1 MIVGVPRE
9 AYPGERRVS
18 LAPGVVPSL
27 LNAGLEVHVD
37 AGAGAEAGFSDSEYE
52 ARGARIAKD
61 RTQLISTADVLL
73 CVHGLGVNSE
83 AASADL
89 ELVHAGQTV
98 LGLLDPLGAPEA
110 TRQIADAGMTAFA
123 LELLPRI
130 SRAQSM
136 DVLSSMATV
145 AGYKAALLAAEALPR
160 IYPMMITAA
169 GTITPARIF
178 VVGAGV
184 AGLQAIATSRR
195 LGGVVQ
201 AYDVRAEV
209 REQVESLGA
218 RFLEIELDTSGSEGA
233 GGYARDQGD
242 EFYRRQ
248 REMMANAVSDSDV
261 VITTAAIPGRPAP
274 VLITE
279 EMVRG
284 MRSGS
289 VVLDLAA
296 EGGGNCELTRPGETV
311 EAGGVNIL
319 GPLNL
324 PSTVPYHASQMLARN
339 VTAFLLE
346 LVTDGEMQIDMDN
359 PIVSS
364 TLIAHEGEVVNS
376 RVRELL
382 DVPTAAE
389 TTEERSIS

>member
-1 MIVGVPRE
+1 MIIGVPGE
-9 AYPGERRVS
+9 VFPGERRVS
-18 LAPGVVPSL
+18 LVPAVVPSL
-27 LNAGLEVHVD
+27 LKAGLEVHVD

-52 ARGARIAKD
+52 AQGARIAKD

-83 AASADL
+83 AAYSDL

-98 LGLLDPLGAPEA
+98 LGLLDPLGSPEA
-110 TRQIADAGMTAFA
+110 TRRLADAGMTAFA

-145 AGYKAALLAAEALPR
+145 AGYKAVLLAAEALPR

-169 GTITPARIF
+169 GTIAPARIF

-218 RFLEIELDTSGSEGA
+218 RFLEIELDTSGSEGS
-233 GGYARDQGD
+233 GGYAREQGD

-248 REMMANAVSDSDV
+248 REMMAAAVSDSDV

-274 VLITE
+274 VLITG

-284 MRSGS
+284 MRPGS
-289 VVLDLAA
+289 VVLDMAA
-296 EGGGNCELTRPGETV
+296 ESGGNCELTRPGETV
-311 EAGGVNIL
+311 EAGGVSIL

-339 VTAFLLE
+339 VAAFLLE
-346 LVTDGEMQIDMDN
+346 IVTDGVMQIDMDD

-382 DVPTAAE
+382 DVSTAAE
-389 TTEERSIS
+389 TT

>member
-1 MIVGVPRE
+1 ME
-9 AYPGERRVS
+9 CPGRSILAERRVS
-18 LAPGVVPSL
+18 LVPAVVPSL
-27 LNAGLEVHVD
+27 LKAGLEVHVD

-52 ARGARIAKD
+52 AQGARIAKD

-83 AASADL
+83 AASSDL

-98 LGLLDPLGAPEA
+98 LGLLDPLGSPEA
-110 TRQIADAGMTAFA
+110 TRRLADAGMTAFA

-145 AGYKAALLAAEALPR
+145 AGYKAVLLAAEALPR

-169 GTITPARIF
+169 GTIAPARIF

-218 RFLEIELDTSGSEGA
+218 RFLEIELDTTGSEGD

-248 REMMANAVSDSDV
+248 REMMAGAVSDSDV

-284 MRSGS
+284 MRPGS
-289 VVLDLAA
+289 VVLDMAA
-296 EGGGNCELTRPGETV
+296 ESGGNCELTRPGETV
-311 EAGGVNIL
+311 EAGGVSIL

-324 PSTVPYHASQMLARN
+324 PSTVPYHASHMLARN
-339 VTAFLLE
+339 VAAFLQE
-346 LVTDGEMQIDMDN
+346 IVTDGEMQIDMDN

-389 TTEERSIS
+389 TT